1 MRKYYLLKWLFRQ
14 RLPRLG
20 IHPSPVSIL
29 KRANRIIS
37 LSAGYQ
43 RFLKE
48 EGISYPLGSYR
59 DFLSLPVL
67 EKERLVHIGEM
78 DFVLPGYKNR
88 PVPLSLIPSSG
99 AGGLFSFGV
108 VAKKELDYSELQ
120 QDLLLDLF
128 FGVAKVPTLIINTLS
143 MGIYVTS
150 SLCSV
155 INTSV
160 REDTAIEVA
169 KRFGRH
175 FSQIILIGDNTFVK
189 NLLEMGFKEAAAGTA
204 LKLIIGEEPFP
215 ESYRIYLEKT
225 FGIRD
230 IFSSFGMAE
239 LGLNV
244 CFETPFTVKVRKEI
258 IRREEDFGYGFYPM
272 VFQYSPQMF
281 LMEELGSRLVIS
293 TLFDTAM
300 PLLRYG
306 GEEIVR
312 LMSYEEAVARYGIE
326 DEGLRWPLCLL
337 WGKPRSLEIAGETL
351 YVEEVKDL
359 LYSTEALAS
368 RCTGA
373 FKMKKGLDGVDIF
386 FQLKTDSIKG
396 DLLLYAGTMAEA
408 IRSRKGINTNIHF
421 VPFKDYPKW
430 DYERKLAYL
439 E

>member
-1 MRKYYLLKWLFRQ
+1 MWKYYLLRWLFRQ

-20 IHPSPVSIL
+20 IHPSPASIL
-29 KRANRIIS
+29 KKANRIIS
-37 LSAGYQ
+37 LSSGYQ
-43 RFLKE
+43 RFLEE
-48 EGISYPLGSYR
+48 EGIAYPLSSYK

-67 EKERLVHIGEM
+67 EKERLVRIGEM
-78 DFVLPGYKNR
+78 AFVLPGYKNH
-88 PVPLSLIPSSG
+88 PIPLSLIPSSG

-108 VAKKELDYSELQ
+108 LARRELDYAELQ

-128 FGVAKVPTLIINTLS
+128 FDVVRIPTLIINTLS
-143 MGIYVTS
+143 MGIFLTS

-169 KRFGRH
+169 RRFGKH
-175 FSQIILIGDNTFVK
+175 FGQIILIGDNTFVK
-189 NLLEMGFKEAAAGTA
+189 NLLEMGFREALEGAD

-215 ESYRIYLEKT
+215 ESFRLYLERT
-225 FGIRD
+225 FGIKEV
-230 IFSSFGMAE
+230 FSSFGMAE

-244 CFETPFTVKVRKEI
+244 CFETPFTVQVRREI
-258 IRREEDFGYGFYPM
+258 IRREENFGYGFYPM
-272 VFQYSPQMF
+272 VFQYSPQLF
-281 LMEELGSRLVIS
+281 FMEELGSRLAIS

-326 DEGLRWPLCLL
+326 DKLLRWPLCLL
-337 WGKPRSLEIAGETL
+337 WGKPRYLEVGGESLS
-351 YVEEVKDL
+351 VEEVKDL
-359 LYSTEALAS
+359 LYSAEGLPH

-373 FKMKKGLDGVDIF
+373 FKMKRGLDGIEIF
-386 FQLKTDSIKG
+386 FQLKTDTIKG
-396 DLLLYAGTMAEA
+396 DLSLYARTLADT
-408 IRSRKGINTNIHF
+408 IRLKKRIKANIHF
-421 VPFKDYPKW
+421 VPFKDYPQW
-430 DYERKLAYL
+430 DYERKLRYL